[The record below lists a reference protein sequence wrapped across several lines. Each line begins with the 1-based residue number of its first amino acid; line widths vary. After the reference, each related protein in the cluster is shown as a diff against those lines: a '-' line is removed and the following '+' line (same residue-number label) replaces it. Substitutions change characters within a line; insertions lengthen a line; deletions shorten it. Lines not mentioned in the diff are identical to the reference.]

1 VDSPGIPV
9 SSTNKTDRHNITEI
23 LLKVAL
29 NNHTPKTINNNR
41 VIPGFIRKQKNFSE
55 VGVKCHYLK
64 DFLSS
69 LCGF

>member
-1 VDSPGIPV
+1 
-9 SSTNKTDRHNITEI
+9 
-23 LLKVAL
+23 VAL
-29 NNHTPKTINNNR
+29 NNHTPKTINIR
-41 VIPGFIRKQKNFSE
+41 VIPAFIRKQKNFSE